1 MDNRARG
8 KIFVIDDDESV
19 RRSISLLLK
28 SAGYLT
34 ETFENVAEFL
44 TMDNYPGTGCILLD
58 IFMDGESGL
67 ELQDIITKKY
77 TALPVIYITG
87 YGDIPMT
94 VQAFKKGAINFL
106 QKPLDDRKL
115 FMAVDEALGLSAAI
129 VTSQMERAR
138 LKSLIDTLTTREFEI
153 FRNVITG
160 MLNKQIAAKLNIAE
174 HTVKLHRGRITEKLG
189 LKSVAELVS
198 LAEKLNIK

>member
-1 MDNRARG
+1 MDNRTKG
-8 KIFVIDDDESV
+8 MIFIIDDDESV

-34 ETFENVAEFL
+34 ETFEHAAGFL
-44 TMDNYPGTGCILLD
+44 TMESYSGTGCILLD

-77 TALPVIYITG
+77 MSLPVIYITG

-94 VQAFKKGAINFL
+94 VQALKKGAINFL

-115 FMAVDEALGLSAAI
+115 FMAVDEALGISATI
-129 VTSQMERAR
+129 ISSQNEKAR

-160 MLNKQIAAKLNIAE
+160 MLNKQIAAKFDIAE
-174 HTVKLHRGRITEKLG
+174 HTVKLHRGRITAKLG
-189 LKSVAELVS
+189 LKSVAELVR